1 MITGLHHI
9 AILCSNRERSLQFY
23 EALGFRVY
31 ETHIRPE
38 RSDEVIFM
46 KQACAESVGVI
57 LELFIAEDHPQ
68 RVTSPEA
75 YGLRHLALRVLDAE
89 AMRQSLLIS
98 GYEPESIRI
107 DTFNGKRLFFVKDP
121 DGLPIELHE

>member
-1 MITGLHHI
+1 MIIGLHHV
-9 AILCSNRERSLQFY
+9 AILCSERGRSLRFY
-23 EALGFRVY
+23 EALGFQVY
-31 ETHIRPE
+31 ETHVRPE

-46 KQACAESVGVI
+46 KQAYEESVGVI

-98 GYEPESIRI
+98 GYEPEPIRI

>member
-9 AILCSNRERSLQFY
+9 AILCSVRERSVRFY
-23 EALGFRVY
+23 EALGFQVY
-31 ETHIRPE
+31 ETHIRPQ

-46 KQACAESVGVI
+46 KQECEDGAGLI
-57 LELFIAEDHPQ
+57 LELFIAEKHPP

-75 YGLRHLALRVLDAE
+75 YGLRHLALRVLDAQIV
-89 AMRQSLLIS
+89 RQSLLNS
-98 GYEPESIRI
+98 GYEPEPIRV
-107 DTFNGKRLFFVKDP
+107 DTYNGKRLFFVKDP

>member
-1 MITGLHHI
+1 MIVGLHHV
-9 AILCSNRERSLQFY
+9 AILCSKRERSLRFY
-23 EALGFRVY
+23 EALGFKVY

-38 RSDEVIFM
+38 RRDEVIFM
-46 KQACAESVGVI
+46 KQADEESVGMI
-57 LELFIAEDHPQ
+57 LELFIAEDHPR

-89 AMRQSLLIS
+89 AMRQSLLSS
-98 GYEPESIRI
+98 GYEPEPIRM
-107 DTFNGKRLFFVKDP
+107 DTFNGQKLFFVKDP